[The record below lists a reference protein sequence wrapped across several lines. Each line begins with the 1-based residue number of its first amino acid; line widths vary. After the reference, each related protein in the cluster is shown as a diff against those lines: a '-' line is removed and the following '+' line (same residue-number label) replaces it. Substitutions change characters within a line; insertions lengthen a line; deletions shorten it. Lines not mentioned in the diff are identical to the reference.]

1 MVAADGGGQWQQV
14 AHSTASLQWWQWLSV
29 LLMVQC
35 CCCNP
40 LVWLGFSTFSIRA
53 RQITWH
59 WHLTCQHMHTQYHRV
74 VHLSR
79 TGTHAHTRMGET
91 AAVPL
96 H

>member
-40 LVWLGFSTFSIRA
+40 LV
-53 RQITWH
+53 
-59 WHLTCQHMHTQYHRV
+59 
-74 VHLSR
+74 
-79 TGTHAHTRMGET
+79 
-91 AAVPL
+91 
-96 H
+96 